1 MDEESILNELTD
13 MAPQSVKTRS
23 KRLIDERNLLIREC
37 FVEAKRHC
45 MSASTMLTAIEDSLL
60 QNGAID
66 ARKQI
71 VARLNTLSGAFDNAF
86 KSLDLRSEGT
96 DG

>member
-1 MDEESILNELTD
+1 
-13 MAPQSVKTRS
+13 
-23 KRLIDERNLLIREC
+23 
-37 FVEAKRHC
+37 